1 MEMVRLVVLA
11 IAGLS
16 PLAAAEFT
24 LTIGNPIAANVP
36 RMKTA
41 GLAVRLE
48 NCADVSKATLS
59 GTGEGTAGGA
69 RKSVPLQVTPAATAG
84 VYAVGLTGP
93 LNGAWIANLRA
104 TCGKAQAGA
113 IVPFWGSVYV
123 RDAIKLLPRFA
134 TEAEV
139 QNALNESTGGPK

>member
-1 MEMVRLVVLA
+1 MEMVRLAVLA

-24 LTIGNPIAANVP
+24 LTVGNPIAANVP

-48 NCADVSKATLS
+48 NCAGVSKATLS
-59 GTGEGTAGGA
+59 GTGEGTAAGV
-69 RKSVPLQVTPAATAG
+69 RKSVPLLVMPAATPG
-84 VYAVGLTGP
+84 VYAVGLTAP
-93 LNGAWIANLRA
+93 LEGVWVANLKA

-113 IVPFWGSVYV
+113 IVPFHGPAFV
-123 RDAIKLLPRFA
+123 RDAVKVLPRFA
-134 TEAEV
+134 TEAEI
-139 QNALNESTGGPK
+139 QNALSGGPK